1 MTDQSPFKK
10 ADTLDEVLLD
20 VAALIELSP
29 RDRRVAENRYRR
41 LKTHLERPA
50 SALAVYLV
58 DGQSRIYAQGSVATS
73 TTIVSGTEDDRF
85 DVDAI
90 VEIDVPRDWDN
101 DRALDELEK
110 SLQGFPGVVAIERCT
125 RCVQLQ
131 FPFMHMDVT
140 ILDRRERL
148 AIERAG
154 EIFHS
159 PDEGVA
165 SRVRSN
171 PWGFTD
177 WFRSSV
183 GFGEQLFAE
192 RHCDAI
198 ATPSRKTAS
207 WPSMRKRDAFSPRR
221 ISMICRPSSRA
232 LSTRRR
238 RSP

>member
-58 DGQSRIYAQGSVATS
+58 DGQSRIYAQGSIATS

-110 SLQGFPGVVAIERCT
+110 SLQGFPGVVAIVRCT

-159 PDEGVA
+159 PEEGLRRAFGPTRGVLPTGSDPAWVSA
-165 SRVRSN
+165 SN
-171 PWGFTD
+171 
-177 WFRSSV
+177 SSPNV
-183 GFGEQLFAE
+183 T
-192 RHCDAI
+192 
-198 ATPSRKTAS
+198 ATPSR
-207 WPSMRKRDAFSPRR
+207 
-221 ISMICRPSSRA
+221 CRLEKPPYG
-232 LSTRRR
+232 TR
-238 RSP
+238 